1 MVRSPLVFLAPSGFA
16 FLSAS
21 VLRWSPNNEKANS
34 IGGHLST
41 IKRDKSPKG
50 DGQSPQFRMRISP
63 ELKEQFDK
71 EAQSDGISLAN
82 WLKELGRKELLR
94 RGIEPKG

>member
-1 MVRSPLVFLAPSGFA
+1 MVRSPLVFPAPSGFA
-16 FLSAS
+16 FLSAP
-21 VLRWSPNNEKANS
+21 VLRWPPNNEKANS

>member
-1 MVRSPLVFLAPSGFA
+1 MVFLAPSGFA

-21 VLRWSPNNEKANS
+21 VLRWSPNSKKANS

>member
-1 MVRSPLVFLAPSGFA
+1 
-16 FLSAS
+16 
-21 VLRWSPNNEKANS
+21 
-34 IGGHLST
+34 LST

-71 EAQSDGISLAN
+71 EAQNDGVSLAN
-82 WLKELGRKELLR
+82 WLKELGRAELLK

>member
-1 MVRSPLVFLAPSGFA
+1 M
-16 FLSAS
+16 
-21 VLRWSPNNEKANS
+21 
-34 IGGHLST
+34 ST

-50 DGQSPQFRMRISP
+50 DGQSPQFRMRITP

-71 EAQSDGISLAN
+71 EASKDGVSLAN
-82 WLKELGRKELLR
+82 WLKELGRSELQK